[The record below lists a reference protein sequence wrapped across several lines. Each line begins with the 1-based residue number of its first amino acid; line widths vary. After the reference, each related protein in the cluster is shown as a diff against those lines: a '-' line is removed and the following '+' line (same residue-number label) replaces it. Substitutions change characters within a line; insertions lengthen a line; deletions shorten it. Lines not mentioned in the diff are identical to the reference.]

1 MKNKFFDKIKEAK
14 IERTVEDVYN
24 EGINLYFPTDKGIEY
39 PFACD
44 GFVDTKTDNDKVLK
58 LIIEYK
64 FNEMMSN
71 TVSRAK
77 VLTQVIYYIKKF
89 EQNGMILPNVCM
101 VGDKDECFVMH
112 TNELLKYL
120 DENVD
125 WSISPSNAATAN
137 PDLVLKISQDT
148 NINPFI
154 FEIDENFNF
163 KLVAEKI
170 KDLAE
175 NIQRYV
181 RVTEHNLS
189 KIFDYFC
196 KNVLKGK
203 TKLSGHDMV
212 EIFMGVIGDKMN
224 YFQHPSNPNILVC
237 KGRNVNMNGN
247 AFKSFFGYFDRNYTP
262 QETMCLNGIA
272 DRLIVDADRRNSG
285 DFWTPTMFVDYAH
298 DMISKKLGEDWKEKY
313 VVWDN
318 CYDKETEFL
327 SQNGWKKISDYK
339 ESDLVMQFNQDGT
352 SNFTKPIRH
361 IKQEYLDDWVVL
373 KGTQIDIKCTKD
385 HNFVVFNDRKD
396 RNQDFYKIPAIQ
408 LYNKSLLVKNLHLN
422 IPKTFNYNGS
432 LNVDENIL
440 RLAIAINADGNYS
453 PKTTLNNHK
462 NRTSRNTRF
471 TDNDTSI
478 RDCYV
483 VSVKKN
489 RKSERMHL
497 LLKNANIEYKYKE
510 RGDYKIFTFH
520 FPFNTKHFPKE
531 WYDLSNE
538 SKSIIIDE
546 IFNWD
551 GCTRIGKFKN
561 TRKYYSTSKKDDA
574 DFISFVF
581 SSMGY
586 GVYLREDKR
595 GPNTNYILSPT
606 TIRNAKISSPNNIF
620 TIEKNNDG
628 VCYCFEVPSGMLVVR
643 RNGKIYIS
651 SNCCGSLNLTR
662 DYKFG
667 ELYCSTLYQS
677 ELNIGADYNPEATK
691 FQFDFLNDEIV
702 SKNSLLGVYNDKL
715 PKGLKDALI
724 NNKPIVFFINP
735 PYASANVMGTNEKHK
750 EGVAKTMINE
760 QMLKDKIGASSQ
772 NLYAQFLYRIIQIK
786 NEFNL
791 TNCHIALFSPTLFLT
806 GSSYAKF
813 RNVFLNE
820 FSFDNAIQFKASHF
834 ADVADN
840 WGISFSIWH
849 NGITENKNDFEYTLV
864 DNINGEIIEQGKK
877 VVYNIDGLKTASDW
891 CKESIKGLKTEDAP
905 QLSSAIKLKQDGQG
919 KLVKDALGYYVNVSN
934 NVYKNQTDVYIV
946 SSCSSMAHGISILPD
961 NFERVCANYVSR
973 KLIVGNWVNSKDEY
987 LAPNTEH
994 PAYNEFVND
1003 SLIYS
1008 LFHSSSN
1015 QSSLRNVDYKGKKW
1029 DIKNEFFWLSN
1040 KEIENLSNTNGFT
1053 QTYNDAR
1060 TSKERYVY
1068 NKLQTITLS
1077 PEAQDVLDKASDIVR
1092 NTFKY
1097 RELFNQEHPEYQIM
1111 NWDCG
1116 WYQIKALAKEYAKSD
1131 YEEFVKLYKKLSD
1144 KMRPMVYTLGFL
1156 K

>member
-64 FNEMMSN
+64 FNEMMFN

-77 VLTQVIYYIKKF
+77 ILVQVIYYIKKF

-137 PDLVLKISQDT
+137 PDLVLKISQDA

-163 KLVAEKI
+163 KSVAEKI

-237 KGRNVNMNGN
+237 KGRNVNINGN

-318 CYDKETEFL
+318 C
-327 SQNGWKKISDYK
+327 
-339 ESDLVMQFNQDGT
+339 
-352 SNFTKPIRH
+352 
-361 IKQEYLDDWVVL
+361 
-373 KGTQIDIKCTKD
+373 
-385 HNFVVFNDRKD
+385 
-396 RNQDFYKIPAIQ
+396 
-408 LYNKSLLVKNLHLN
+408 
-422 IPKTFNYNGS
+422 
-432 LNVDENIL
+432 
-440 RLAIAINADGNYS
+440 
-453 PKTTLNNHK
+453 
-462 NRTSRNTRF
+462 
-471 TDNDTSI
+471 
-478 RDCYV
+478 
-483 VSVKKN
+483 
-489 RKSERMHL
+489 
-497 LLKNANIEYKYKE
+497 
-510 RGDYKIFTFH
+510 
-520 FPFNTKHFPKE
+520 
-531 WYDLSNE
+531 
-538 SKSIIIDE
+538 
-546 IFNWD
+546 
-551 GCTRIGKFKN
+551 
-561 TRKYYSTSKKDDA
+561 
-574 DFISFVF
+574 
-581 SSMGY
+581 
-586 GVYLREDKR
+586 
-595 GPNTNYILSPT
+595 
-606 TIRNAKISSPNNIF
+606 
-620 TIEKNNDG
+620 
-628 VCYCFEVPSGMLVVR
+628 
-643 RNGKIYIS
+643 
-651 SNCCGSLNLTR
+651 CGSLNITR

-735 PYASANVMGTNEKHK
+735 PYATAGIKGENSKKGCANTK
-750 EGVAKTMINE
+750 INA
-760 QMLKDKIGASSQ
+760 QMKNDKIGACCQ
-772 NLYAQFLYRIIQIK
+772 NLYAQFLYRILMIK
-786 NEFNL
+786 REFNL

-806 GSSYAKF
+806 GSSWSKF
-813 RNVFLNE
+813 RNVYLND
-820 FSFDNAIQFKASHF
+820 FTFDSGVQFKASHF
-834 ADVADN
+834 ADCSDS

-849 NGITENKNDFEYTLV
+849 NGETFEKNNFNYTLI
-864 DNINGEIIEQGKK
+864 DNENGEIVEYGEK
-877 VVYNIDGLKTASDW
+877 VVYNIDNKISASEW
-891 CKESIKGLKTEDAP
+891 IKCTEKATLDIP
-905 QLSSAIKLKQDGQG
+905 HVSSGIKVNGSTG
-919 KLVKDALGYYVNVSN
+919 KAVKNMIGYIYNKSN
-934 NVYKNQTDVYIV
+934 NVDKNTQECALFSTIFSDG
-946 SSCSSMAHGISILPD
+946 HGQNITTD
-961 NFERVCANYVSR
+961 NFDRCTALFSAR
-973 KLIVGNWVNSKDEY
+973 KLIEKNWVNSKDEY

-1097 RELFNQEHPEYQIM
+1097 RELFNQEHPEYQIN

-1131 YEEFVKLYKKLSD
+1131 YEEFVKLYKKLAD

>member
-77 VLTQVIYYIKKF
+77 VLVQVIYYIKKF

-137 PDLVLKISQDT
+137 PDLVLKISQDA

-163 KLVAEKI
+163 KSVAEKI

-318 CYDKETEFL
+318 C
-327 SQNGWKKISDYK
+327 
-339 ESDLVMQFNQDGT
+339 
-352 SNFTKPIRH
+352 
-361 IKQEYLDDWVVL
+361 
-373 KGTQIDIKCTKD
+373 
-385 HNFVVFNDRKD
+385 
-396 RNQDFYKIPAIQ
+396 
-408 LYNKSLLVKNLHLN
+408 
-422 IPKTFNYNGS
+422 
-432 LNVDENIL
+432 
-440 RLAIAINADGNYS
+440 
-453 PKTTLNNHK
+453 
-462 NRTSRNTRF
+462 
-471 TDNDTSI
+471 
-478 RDCYV
+478 
-483 VSVKKN
+483 
-489 RKSERMHL
+489 
-497 LLKNANIEYKYKE
+497 
-510 RGDYKIFTFH
+510 
-520 FPFNTKHFPKE
+520 
-531 WYDLSNE
+531 
-538 SKSIIIDE
+538 
-546 IFNWD
+546 
-551 GCTRIGKFKN
+551 
-561 TRKYYSTSKKDDA
+561 
-574 DFISFVF
+574 
-581 SSMGY
+581 
-586 GVYLREDKR
+586 
-595 GPNTNYILSPT
+595 
-606 TIRNAKISSPNNIF
+606 
-620 TIEKNNDG
+620 
-628 VCYCFEVPSGMLVVR
+628 
-643 RNGKIYIS
+643 
-651 SNCCGSLNLTR
+651 CGSLNLTR

-735 PYASANVMGTNEKHK
+735 PYATANVMGTNEKHK

-813 RNVFLNE
+813 RKVFLNE
-820 FSFDNAIQFKASHF
+820 FSFDDAIQFKASHF

-849 NGITENKNDFEYTLV
+849 NGETFEKNNFNYTLI
-864 DNINGEIIEQGKK
+864 DNENGEIVEIGNK
-877 VVYNIDGLKTASDW
+877 VVYNIDGLKTASEW
-891 CKESIKGLKTEDAP
+891 AKEPIKKLKTFETINV
-905 QLSSAIKLKQDGQG
+905 SSAIKIRPDTSDNRGTNFDGSFGYFLNAGNNVNKNTQSVSLFTMAYG
-919 KLVKDALGYYVNVSN
+919 NGHGHGINTDNFDRCTALFSARRLVKEEW
-934 NVYKNQTDVYIV
+934 
-946 SSCSSMAHGISILPD
+946 
-961 NFERVCANYVSR
+961 F
-973 KLIVGNWVNSKDEY
+973 NWIDEY
-987 LAPNTEH
+987 MAPNTEH

-1008 LFHSSSN
+1008 LFESKSN

-1131 YEEFVKLYKKLSD
+1131 YEEFVKLYKKLAD